1 MICTIL
7 FVTWPIIGLI
17 SGLIL
22 SKIDKTTINLKEL
35 VAYIILGYTLIF
47 TIIWGETVDR
57 VIKKNP
63 VLLDFRKKN

>member
-1 MICTIL
+1 MICTTL
-7 FVTWPIIGLI
+7 FITWPIVGLI
-17 SGLIL
+17 TGLIL

>member
-7 FVTWPIIGLI
+7 FITWPIVGLI

-35 VAYIILGYTLIF
+35 VAYIILGYTLIL
-47 TIIWGETVDR
+47 TILWGELVDKL
-57 VIKKNP
+57 IKKNP
-63 VLLDFRKKN
+63 TLIDFRKKS

>member
-1 MICTIL
+1 MTCTLL

-47 TIIWGETVDR
+47 TILWAELVDR

-63 VLLDFRKKN
+63 TLIDFRKKN

>member
-1 MICTIL
+1 MICTTL
-7 FVTWPIIGLI
+7 FITWPIVGLI
-17 SGLIL
+17 TGLIL

-35 VAYIILGYTLIF
+35 VAYPILGYTLIF

>member
-7 FVTWPIIGLI
+7 FITWPIVGLI
-17 SGLIL
+17 TGLIL

-47 TIIWGETVDR
+47 TIIWGEAVDK